1 MSKENRNKQIPTMK
15 ANKYAKG
22 LFNWTFLTIVV
33 VGLVLVNIVSSF
45 LYKRFDMTVD
55 QRYSLA
61 QGTIDFLSDTTNLR
75 SRVVLTIY
83 LDGNMPS
90 EMKHFRNAIED
101 KLKEFREYAGDKIE
115 FQFKDPNIG
124 TETEQNDL
132 HQKLYRQGKGLIP
145 MELMYQKDG
154 SQSQIM
160 LWPGAIINFEGED
173 RNAVQ
178 FMPGTPA
185 GRPYQMDGITEMIQN
200 SLNNLEYILLSSI
213 RRATQLNRQKI
224 GFLQGHGELSEPQ
237 TIRARTLIAPY
248 FSTTDVTI
256 NGRLDAL
263 EGIDGLI
270 IAGPKVPLPEKDLFI
285 IDQFLL
291 KGGRLV
297 CLLDALDLPED
308 SLKTKGMTHTTRRS
322 TGLEKMLFDYGLK
335 LNDNF
340 VIDARCAPIVTPFAK
355 QSLLPWFFHIL
366 ATPTS
371 HPIARNLE
379 PVSLKYANEIQFVED
394 DRYRLSPILTSS
406 TNSTVTGMA
415 PLVSLG
421 MPLNYGS
428 NPELVPNPEDESNKR
443 CLAALSEGKYV
454 SHFKNRIIEDY
465 TNNPASVFLA
475 EGIKESKVML
485 IGNSSFIQNSYDS
498 MPNKTTG
505 VMMYR
510 PIEINELR
518 MDPALTE
525 LKIPM
530 FFGNQEFFQNMI
542 DYVMGE
548 NSVVDI
554 RSKQIDIHELDNK
567 KIQENAGFYKLLNM
581 TLPSILVL
589 IFAYI
594 MSFIR
599 RKKYSY

>member
-1 MSKENRNKQIPTMK
+1 MSKEN
-15 ANKYAKG
+15 KYTRG
-22 LFNWTFLTIVV
+22 IFNWTFLVIVV
-33 VGLVLVNIVSSF
+33 VGLILVNVVSSF

-61 QGTIDFLSDTTNLR
+61 QGTVDFLSDSTRLR
-75 SRVVLTIY
+75 SKVTVTIY
-83 LDGNMPS
+83 LEGNMPS

-101 KLKEFREYAGDKIE
+101 KLKEFKEYAGDKIE

-124 TETEQNDL
+124 TETEQNTL
-132 HQKLYRQGKGLIP
+132 HQKLYREGKGLIP

-160 LWPGAIINFEGED
+160 LWPGAIINYEGED
-173 RNAVQ
+173 KNAVQ

-185 GRPYQMDGITEMIQN
+185 GRPYQLDGITEMIQN
-200 SLNNLEYILLSSI
+200 SMNNLEYILLSSI
-213 RRATQLNRQKI
+213 RRAIQLDRQKI
-224 GFLQGHGELSEPQ
+224 GFLQGHGELTEPQ

-248 FSTTDVTI
+248 FSTADVTI

-263 EGIDGLI
+263 DGLDGLV
-270 IAGPKVPLPEKDLFI
+270 IAGPKSYFSDKDLFI
-285 IDQFLL
+285 IDQFVL

-297 CLLDALDLPED
+297 CLLDALNLPED
-308 SLKTKGMTHTTRRS
+308 SLKAKGMTHTTRIT

-355 QSLLPWFFHIL
+355 QSLLPWFFHVL
-366 ATPTS
+366 ATPTK

-379 PVSLKYANEIQFVED
+379 PVSLKYANEIQFVQD
-394 DRYRLSPILTSS
+394 DRFRLSPILTSS

-428 NPELVPNPEDESNKR
+428 NPELVPNTKDENNKR
-443 CLAALSEGKYV
+443 CLAGLSEGTFD
-454 SHFKNRIIEDY
+454 SHFKNRIVEDY
-465 TNNPASVFLA
+465 TNNKASVFMA
-475 EGIKESKVML
+475 EGKEESKVML
-485 IGNSSFIQNSYDS
+485 IGNSSFIKNSYDS
-498 MPNKTTG
+498 MPNKATG
-505 VMMYR
+505 QMMYR
-510 PIEINELR
+510 PIQINELR
-518 MDPALTE
+518 MDPAFAE
-525 LKIPM
+525 LKIPL
-530 FFGNQEFFQNMI
+530 FYGNQEFFQNMI

-548 NSVVDI
+548 NSVLDI

-581 TLPSILVL
+581 TLPSALVL

-599 RKKYSY
+599 RKKYTN